1 MNPRGCICIGNKP
14 KREKCKM
21 IVQGHKKEKGHDK
34 VKHRIC
40 KEQNWKIWS
49 FCWSYSR
56 IAWIALKE
64 REKKRKNSHA
74 SIIDMN
80 SYPFPRHH
88 RRRCNER
95 EANCL
100 NGQQP
105 GVEMEN
111 IKRGLQVVHSLAF
124 NRATAACWARKPPT
138 SLLSRKFSFF
148 NRPISSRAPVN

>member
-1 MNPRGCICIGNKP
+1 MKRYRKKIEKGLKQLCHPCKSPVWMGYANDTKREIKILPKNKMNPRGCICIGNKP

-64 REKKRKNSHA
+64 RERKRKNCHA

-80 SYPFPRHH
+80 SYPFPRNH
-88 RRRCNER
+88 RGRCNER
-95 EANCL
+95 ERQIA
-100 NGQQP
+100 
-105 GVEMEN
+105 
-111 IKRGLQVVHSLAF
+111 
-124 NRATAACWARKPPT
+124 
-138 SLLSRKFSFF
+138 
-148 NRPISSRAPVN
+148 